1 MTSYKTYRCRD
12 CGRRLSKPAYTAP
25 AGMGGW
31 VLGPVCAAKAKV
43 LSPRHNILAEPKK
56 RQRTKSASQNRETLV
71 LPGQL
76 RLFP

>member
-1 MTSYKTYRCRD
+1 
-12 CGRRLSKPAYTAP
+12 
-25 AGMGGW
+25 MGGW
-31 VLGPVCAAKAKV
+31 FLGPVCAVKAKV

-56 RQRTKSASQNRETLV
+56 RQRTKGASPNRETLV